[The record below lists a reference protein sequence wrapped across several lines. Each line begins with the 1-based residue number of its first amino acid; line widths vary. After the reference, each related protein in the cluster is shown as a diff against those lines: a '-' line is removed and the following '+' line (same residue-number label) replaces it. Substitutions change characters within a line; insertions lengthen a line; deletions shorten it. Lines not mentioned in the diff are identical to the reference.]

1 MSDENKVLLRVSN
14 LKQYFPIGKKKMGKP
29 QSFVKANDGISL
41 NIYEGETFGLVGE
54 SGCGKSTFGRTLLQL
69 YRQTG
74 GRTVYYGRTVE
85 DFDLKY
91 VEEIFKNLPD
101 KKKKCEE
108 LLDKVKKL
116 EADYAKMP
124 EGTEEEK
131 IAKKVAGQH
140 LAEMESEAD
149 NDLLDITALIGG
161 LYTLDE
167 TALAEAGRHYLAE
180 YLAMKEIRKINAQAD
195 EFEKNGKSAK
205 AGEVKK
211 KIPELQKKVQA
222 ELAEIDKIRDNCK
235 KDEDFEKY
243 EVQKDDGINLAN
255 LTDAEMRYL
264 RRDLQLIFQD
274 PYSSL
279 NPRMTVGQIIGEG
292 LMAHNI
298 FKKGDPKMQ
307 DYIME
312 IMEKCGLASY
322 FIHRYPHQF
331 SGGMK
336 QRVIIAMA
344 VCCKPKLIIADEP
357 TTALDVTVQAQV
369 LELLK
374 ELQRDMDTA
383 ILLITHNL
391 GVVWEMCDKVMVMYA
406 GNTVEFTDTK
416 TLYSNPRHPYTWGL
430 LDSMPKLSDESKGEL
445 KTIPGTPPDLRL
457 TGKCCNFYNRC
468 PYVTEACTQSVPPL
482 VEVEPGHFVACHR
495 QNLTNKLEKGEGLK
509 DE

>member
-1 MSDENKVLLRVSN
+1 MSENILTVKDLKTYFYTASGIAKAVDGVS
-14 LKQYFPIGKKKMGKP
+14 F
-29 QSFVKANDGISL
+29 
-41 NIYEGETFGLVGE
+41 NIAKGETMGIVGE
-54 SGCGKSTFGRTLLQL
+54 SGSGKSVTSSSIIRLLPPRTGKIV
-69 YRQTG
+69 G
-74 GRTVYYGRTVE
+74 GS
-85 DFDLKY
+85 
-91 VEEIFKNLPD
+91 I
-101 KKKKCEE
+101 
-108 LLDKVKKL
+108 
-116 EADYAKMP
+116 
-124 EGTEEEK
+124 
-131 IAKKVAGQH
+131 
-140 LAEMESEAD
+140 
-149 NDLLDITALIGG
+149 
-161 LYTLDE
+161 
-167 TALAEAGRHYLAE
+167 
-180 YLAMKEIRKINAQAD
+180 
-195 EFEKNGKSAK
+195 EFEGKDVLALS
-205 AGEVKK
+205 KK
-211 KIPELQKKVQA
+211 ELN
-222 ELAEIDKIRDNCK
+222 DFRG
-235 KDEDFEKY
+235 KDIA
-243 EVQKDDGINLAN
+243 V
-255 LTDAEMRYL
+255 
-264 RRDLQLIFQD
+264 IFQD
-274 PYSSL
+274 PMTSL
-279 NPRMTVGQIIGEG
+279 DPVFKIGKQMAEMI
-292 LMAHNI
+292 MAHQNVT
-298 FKKGDPKMQ
+298 KDEAWKMSVEALSKVG
-307 DYIME
+307 IPE
-312 IMEKCGLASY
+312 PEKRMNSY
-322 FIHRYPHQF
+322 PYEL
-331 SGGMK
+331 SGGMC

>member
-1 MSDENKVLLRVSN
+1 MSENILTVKDLKTYFYTASGIAKAVDGVS
-14 LKQYFPIGKKKMGKP
+14 F
-29 QSFVKANDGISL
+29 
-41 NIYEGETFGLVGE
+41 NIAKGETMGIVGE
-54 SGCGKSTFGRTLLQL
+54 SGSGKSVTSSSIIRLLPPRTGKIV
-69 YRQTG
+69 G
-74 GRTVYYGRTVE
+74 GS
-85 DFDLKY
+85 
-91 VEEIFKNLPD
+91 I
-101 KKKKCEE
+101 
-108 LLDKVKKL
+108 
-116 EADYAKMP
+116 
-124 EGTEEEK
+124 
-131 IAKKVAGQH
+131 
-140 LAEMESEAD
+140 
-149 NDLLDITALIGG
+149 
-161 LYTLDE
+161 
-167 TALAEAGRHYLAE
+167 
-180 YLAMKEIRKINAQAD
+180 
-195 EFEKNGKSAK
+195 EFEGKDVLALS
-205 AGEVKK
+205 KK
-211 KIPELQKKVQA
+211 ELN
-222 ELAEIDKIRDNCK
+222 DFRG
-235 KDEDFEKY
+235 KDIA
-243 EVQKDDGINLAN
+243 V
-255 LTDAEMRYL
+255 
-264 RRDLQLIFQD
+264 IFQD
-274 PYSSL
+274 PMTSL
-279 NPRMTVGQIIGEG
+279 DPVFKIGKLMTEMI
-292 LMAHNI
+292 MAHQNVT
-298 FKKGDPKMQ
+298 KDEAWKMAVEALSKVG
-307 DYIME
+307 IPE
-312 IMEKCGLASY
+312 PEKRMNSY
-322 FIHRYPHQF
+322 PYEL
-331 SGGMK
+331 SGGMC

>member
-1 MSDENKVLLRVSN
+1 MSENILTVKDLKTYFYTASGIAKAVDGVS
-14 LKQYFPIGKKKMGKP
+14 F
-29 QSFVKANDGISL
+29 
-41 NIYEGETFGLVGE
+41 NIAKGETMGIVGE
-54 SGCGKSTFGRTLLQL
+54 SGSGKSVTSSSIIRLLPPRTGKIV
-69 YRQTG
+69 G
-74 GRTVYYGRTVE
+74 GSIEFEGKDVLE
-85 DFDLKY
+85 
-91 VEEIFKNLPD
+91 
-101 KKKKCEE
+101 KKKKE
-108 LLDKVKKL
+108 LNDFRGK
-116 EADYAKMP
+116 D
-124 EGTEEEK
+124 
-131 IAKKVAGQH
+131 IAV
-140 LAEMESEAD
+140 
-149 NDLLDITALIGG
+149 
-161 LYTLDE
+161 
-167 TALAEAGRHYLAE
+167 
-180 YLAMKEIRKINAQAD
+180 
-195 EFEKNGKSAK
+195 
-205 AGEVKK
+205 
-211 KIPELQKKVQA
+211 
-222 ELAEIDKIRDNCK
+222 
-235 KDEDFEKY
+235 
-243 EVQKDDGINLAN
+243 
-255 LTDAEMRYL
+255 
-264 RRDLQLIFQD
+264 IFQD
-274 PYSSL
+274 PMTSL
-279 NPRMTVGQIIGEG
+279 DPVFKIGKQMTEMI
-292 LMAHNI
+292 MAHQNVT
-298 FKKGDPKMQ
+298 KDEAWKMSVEALSKVG
-307 DYIME
+307 IPE
-312 IMEKCGLASY
+312 PEKRMNSY
-322 FIHRYPHQF
+322 PYEL
-331 SGGMK
+331 SGGMC

>member
-1 MSDENKVLLRVSN
+1 MSENILTVKDLKTYFYTASGIAKAVDGVS
-14 LKQYFPIGKKKMGKP
+14 F
-29 QSFVKANDGISL
+29 
-41 NIYEGETFGLVGE
+41 NIAKGETMGIVGE
-54 SGCGKSTFGRTLLQL
+54 SGSGKSVTSSSIIRLLPPRTGKIV
-69 YRQTG
+69 G
-74 GRTVYYGRTVE
+74 GS
-85 DFDLKY
+85 
-91 VEEIFKNLPD
+91 I
-101 KKKKCEE
+101 
-108 LLDKVKKL
+108 
-116 EADYAKMP
+116 
-124 EGTEEEK
+124 
-131 IAKKVAGQH
+131 
-140 LAEMESEAD
+140 
-149 NDLLDITALIGG
+149 
-161 LYTLDE
+161 
-167 TALAEAGRHYLAE
+167 
-180 YLAMKEIRKINAQAD
+180 
-195 EFEKNGKSAK
+195 EFEGKDVLALS
-205 AGEVKK
+205 KK
-211 KIPELQKKVQA
+211 ELN
-222 ELAEIDKIRDNCK
+222 DFRG
-235 KDEDFEKY
+235 KDIA
-243 EVQKDDGINLAN
+243 V
-255 LTDAEMRYL
+255 
-264 RRDLQLIFQD
+264 IFQD
-274 PYSSL
+274 PMTSL
-279 NPRMTVGQIIGEG
+279 DPVFKFGKQMSEMI
-292 LMAHNI
+292 MAHQNVT
-298 FKKGDPKMQ
+298 KDEAWKMAVEALSKVG
-307 DYIME
+307 IPE
-312 IMEKCGLASY
+312 PEKRMNSY
-322 FIHRYPHQF
+322 PYEL
-331 SGGMK
+331 SGGMC

>member
-1 MSDENKVLLRVSN
+1 MSENILTVKDLKTYFYTASGVAKAVDGVS
-14 LKQYFPIGKKKMGKP
+14 F
-29 QSFVKANDGISL
+29 
-41 NIYEGETFGLVGE
+41 NIAKGETMGIVGE
-54 SGCGKSTFGRTLLQL
+54 SGSGKSVTSSSIIRLLPPRTGKIV
-69 YRQTG
+69 G
-74 GRTVYYGRTVE
+74 GS
-85 DFDLKY
+85 
-91 VEEIFKNLPD
+91 I
-101 KKKKCEE
+101 
-108 LLDKVKKL
+108 
-116 EADYAKMP
+116 
-124 EGTEEEK
+124 
-131 IAKKVAGQH
+131 
-140 LAEMESEAD
+140 
-149 NDLLDITALIGG
+149 
-161 LYTLDE
+161 
-167 TALAEAGRHYLAE
+167 
-180 YLAMKEIRKINAQAD
+180 
-195 EFEKNGKSAK
+195 EFEGKDVLALS
-205 AGEVKK
+205 KK
-211 KIPELQKKVQA
+211 ELN
-222 ELAEIDKIRDNCK
+222 DFRG
-235 KDEDFEKY
+235 KDIA
-243 EVQKDDGINLAN
+243 VV
-255 LTDAEMRYL
+255 
-264 RRDLQLIFQD
+264 FQD
-274 PYSSL
+274 PMTSL
-279 NPRMTVGQIIGEG
+279 DPVFKIGKQMTEMI
-292 LMAHNI
+292 MAHQNVT
-298 FKKGDPKMQ
+298 KDEAWKMSVEALSKVG
-307 DYIME
+307 IPE
-312 IMEKCGLASY
+312 PEKRMNSY
-322 FIHRYPHQF
+322 PYEL
-331 SGGMK
+331 SGGMC

>member
-1 MSDENKVLLRVSN
+1 MTVKDLKTYFYTASGIAKAVDGVS
-14 LKQYFPIGKKKMGKP
+14 F
-29 QSFVKANDGISL
+29 
-41 NIYEGETFGLVGE
+41 NIAKGETMGIVGE
-54 SGCGKSTFGRTLLQL
+54 SGSGKSVTSSSIIRLLPPRTGKIV
-69 YRQTG
+69 G
-74 GRTVYYGRTVE
+74 GS
-85 DFDLKY
+85 
-91 VEEIFKNLPD
+91 I
-101 KKKKCEE
+101 
-108 LLDKVKKL
+108 
-116 EADYAKMP
+116 
-124 EGTEEEK
+124 
-131 IAKKVAGQH
+131 
-140 LAEMESEAD
+140 
-149 NDLLDITALIGG
+149 
-161 LYTLDE
+161 
-167 TALAEAGRHYLAE
+167 
-180 YLAMKEIRKINAQAD
+180 
-195 EFEKNGKSAK
+195 EFEGKDVLALS
-205 AGEVKK
+205 KK
-211 KIPELQKKVQA
+211 ELN
-222 ELAEIDKIRDNCK
+222 DFRG
-235 KDEDFEKY
+235 KDIA
-243 EVQKDDGINLAN
+243 V
-255 LTDAEMRYL
+255 
-264 RRDLQLIFQD
+264 IFQD
-274 PYSSL
+274 PMTSL
-279 NPRMTVGQIIGEG
+279 DPVFKIGKQMTEMI
-292 LMAHNI
+292 MAHQNVT
-298 FKKGDPKMQ
+298 KDEAWKMAVEALSKVG
-307 DYIME
+307 IPE
-312 IMEKCGLASY
+312 PEKRMNSY
-322 FIHRYPHQF
+322 PYEL
-331 SGGMK
+331 SGGMC